1 MESRASRRRT
11 SSETGIVACT
21 WEAASSASAA
31 RCNHWALKI
40 TTSLTAKSD
49 SLRLL
54 RLLLGWGPVRLPD
67 RKQDSAHNVLGYA
80 AVAKLIQLEGV
91 LSSVGSLLGQVPDSL
106 GPKDERDRIR
116 ASYCLD
122 GGYHSVV
129 ARITRKAR
137 RVLRVDQDHIDVMFF
152 QPLHGFV
159 ERPRKLL

>member
-1 MESRASRRRT
+1 MVTLVEWKATCTGYPRRPDT
-11 SSETGIVACT
+11 
-21 WEAASSASAA
+21 AAFLPRQSYHAPPDLEVRLGLRQSG
-31 RCNHWALKI
+31 
-40 TTSLTAKSD
+40 

-54 RLLLGWGPVRLPD
+54 RQPLRRGPARLPD
-67 RKQDSAHNVLGYA
+67 RKENSAHNVLRHA
-80 AVAKLIQLEGV
+80 AIAKLIQLKGV
-91 LSSVGSLLGQVPDSL
+91 LSNVGALLGQVPDSL